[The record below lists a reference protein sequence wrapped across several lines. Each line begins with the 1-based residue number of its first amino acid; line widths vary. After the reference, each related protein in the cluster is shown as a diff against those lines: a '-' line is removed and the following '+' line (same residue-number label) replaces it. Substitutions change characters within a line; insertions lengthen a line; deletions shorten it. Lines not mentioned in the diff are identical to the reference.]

1 MASVKTIEYVQAVN
15 EALREELDRD
25 ERVFIMGEDVTHL
38 GSPYKTCEGLCTDY
52 GKQRVFNTPISEI
65 AITGVGL
72 GAAVTGMRPVCELM
86 YVDFAACAMD
96 QIVNQIAKIKYM
108 FGGKA
113 RVPLVIKTQQG
124 GYVRQAA
131 QHSQSLEA
139 WFMHTPGLKVVMPS
153 CAADAKGL
161 MKTAIRDDNPVI
173 FIDHKELYNL
183 PGEVP
188 EGEYTIPFGKA
199 DIKRTGKDVTV
210 IATSLMVVKALNA
223 ADTLSKQG
231 IDVEVVDPR
240 TLVPLDRET
249 LVESVKKTGRGVVVH
264 EANLTCGIGAE
275 IAAILADGAFAYL
288 EAPIQRVAAKQCPI
302 PYSQTLE
309 DAMLPSEADI
319 VAAVRKAMEY

>member
-1 MASVKTIEYVQAVN
+1 MAAKTMEYVQAVN

-38 GSPYKTCEGLCTDY
+38 GSPYKTCEGLCADY

-96 QIVNQIAKIKYM
+96 QIANQIAKIKYM

-113 RVPLVIKTQQG
+113 VVPLVIKTQQG

-188 EGEYTIPFGKA
+188 EGEYLIPFGKA
-199 DIKRTGKDVTV
+199 DIKKAGTDVTV
-210 IATSLMVVKALNA
+210 IATSLMVVKALSVA
-223 ADTLSKQG
+223 EKLSKEG
-231 IDVEVVDPR
+231 LSVEVVDPR

-249 LVESVKKTGRGVVVH
+249 LTESVQKTGRAVVVH
-264 EANLTCGIGAE
+264 EANRTCGIGAE
-275 IAAILADGAFAYL
+275 LAAMLAEDAFGYL
-288 EAPIQRVAAKQCPI
+288 EAPIQRVAAQQCPV
-302 PYSQTLE
+302 PYSKTLE
-309 DAMLPSEADI
+309 DAMLPGEEDI
-319 VAAVRKAMEY
+319 EAAVRKVMEY